1 LVHDNPVQFRAG
13 IQSDNN
19 GMIVGACATSNAVW
33 LNSFIYRPMTL
44 PFYDPRV
51 LLDIR
56 ASYAAIW
63 PAQIVA
69 YALGSLAVAWL
80 WTAPDRHMRELL
92 GFLAVF
98 WAWNGIAYHW
108 MFFSAINQAAYL
120 FGGMFVLQAL
130 LFIAVALRGGMSF
143 GAVGAVR
150 AVFG

>member
-1 LVHDNPVQFRAG
+1 
-13 IQSDNN
+13 
-19 GMIVGACATSNAVW
+19 MIVGGCATSNAVW

-44 PFYDPRV
+44 PFTIQEFFSIFERHN
-51 LLDIR
+51 
-56 ASYAAIW
+56 AAIW

-92 GFLAVF
+92 GLLAVF

-120 FGGMFVLQAL
+120 FGGTFVLQAL